1 MTAQSSSSGPKI
13 NVLIVDDVVETREN
27 IRKLLQFESDIEV
40 VGMARTGREGIQLAK
55 EVKPHVVLIDINMPD
70 MDGIQATEIIVRE
83 VPSAQIVIV
92 SVQSDTDYLRRAM
105 LAGARDFLS
114 KPPSADEMIN
124 TIRRLG
130 EMSRQR
136 EQQLATQQL
145 PAAAAGGA
153 GGRSA
158 KKTQHGKIIV
168 VYSPKGGSG
177 CTTLATNLAVALQN
191 EETKVAVVDA
201 NFQFGDV
208 GVFFNLKNK
217 YNLVS
222 ITTRADEL
230 EDEFVQSVL
239 TTHPSGVKV
248 LIGPPTP
255 EDAEIVMTNGAALR
269 KVLERLQEDFAY
281 VVVDTAS
288 VLRDIEL
295 SLFDQADRIVLVATP
310 DIPALKN
317 VKLFFDLAEKLS
329 YPAPKLLLVLNKMD
343 RRSGITAANVEDS
356 IKHTVKGQIAL
367 DDRTVLS
374 SINAGMPFMTGA
386 RNTPLALGVLELAQK
401 LRDEFAPKEAPVEED
416 KKKIISKPGGLFQ
429 RR

>member
-1 MTAQSSSSGPKI
+1 MPGQSANVPKI
-13 NVLIVDDVVETREN
+13 NVLIVDDVAETREN
-27 IRKLLQFESDIEV
+27 IRKLLQFEPDIEV
-40 VGMARTGREGIQLAK
+40 VAMARTGREGIQLAK
-55 EVKPHVVLIDINMPD
+55 EAKPHVVLMDINMPD

-114 KPPSADEMIN
+114 KPPSADELIN

-136 EQQLATQQL
+136 EQQLVTQQM
-145 PAAAAGGA
+145 PAAAAGP
-153 GGRSA
+153 GREA
-158 KKTQHGKIIV
+158 KKLVNGKIIV

-177 CTTLATNLAVALQN
+177 CTTLVTNLAVALQS
-191 EETKVAVVDA
+191 EESRVAVVDA
-201 NFQFGDV
+201 SFQFGDV

-222 ITTRADEL
+222 VTARSEEL
-230 EDEFVQSVL
+230 DDEFIQTVL
-239 TTHPSGVKV
+239 TVHPSGVKV

-255 EDAEIVMTNGAALR
+255 EDAEIVMSNATGLR
-269 KVLERLQEDFAY
+269 KVLERLQEEYAY
-281 VVVDTAS
+281 VIVDTAS

-295 SLFDQADRIVLVATP
+295 SLFDLADRIVLLATP

-329 YPAPKLLLVLNKMD
+329 YPGQKLLLVMNKMD
-343 RRSGITAANVEDS
+343 RRSGITVANVEES
-356 IKHTVKGQIAL
+356 IKHAVKGQIAL
-367 DDRTVLS
+367 DDKTVLS
-374 SINAGMPFMTGA
+374 SINSGVPCMTGP
-386 RNTPLALGVLELAQK
+386 RNMPVAVGVVELAQK
-401 LRDEFAPKEAPVEED
+401 LRDEFAPKEAPADDD
-416 KKKIISKPGGLFQ
+416 KRKPGTKPGGLFQ